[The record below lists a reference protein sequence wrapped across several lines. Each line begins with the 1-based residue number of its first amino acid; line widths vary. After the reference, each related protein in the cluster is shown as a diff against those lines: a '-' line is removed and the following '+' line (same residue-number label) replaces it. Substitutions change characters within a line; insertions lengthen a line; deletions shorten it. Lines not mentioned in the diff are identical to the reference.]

1 MYTYLPVFAK
11 ILAESLLSLY
21 PIFVKYINISFNLQM
36 WSRFFTYTVISIFF
50 INWKFIMDNILS
62 KNGILLSLISIVHV
76 YSSYRGFE
84 LLESGVSY
92 ILFYTYPLLIQ
103 LFSGIK
109 INTKLLISILMA
121 ILGVYLLSRT
131 DDKKEDY
138 DNVNDVND
146 VSNKSVFV
154 KKDFKENYR
163 YEGIIMIM
171 IAAITEAL
179 IYFLVRNLKS
189 DNSWNYVFL
198 SYALGTILMTVYYNK
213 DIRNIIE
220 QSSKKDEQF
229 KNKSS
234 SSYVLI
240 ISLIINSIIGLFGY
254 LLRFYAIKKLDTK
267 VYSMLSYFGILMA
280 YVYGVIFNKDVI
292 TVQKIIGTMLILIPN
307 IYVLI

>member
-1 MYTYLPVFAK
+1 
-11 ILAESLLSLY
+11 
-21 PIFVKYINISFNLQM
+21 
-36 WSRFFTYTVISIFF
+36 
-50 INWKFIMDNILS
+50 MDNILS

-92 ILFYTYPLLIQ
+92 IIFYTYPLLIL

>member
-92 ILFYTYPLLIQ
+92 IIFYTYPLLIL

>member
-1 MYTYLPVFAK
+1 MYAYIPVFAK

-36 WSRFFTYTVISIFF
+36 WSRFFTYTIISIFF
-50 INWKFIMDNILS
+50 INWKFIMDNIFS
-62 KNGILLSLISIVHV
+62 KNGLLLSLISIVHV

-92 ILFYTYPLLIQ
+92 IIFYTYPLLIL

-109 INTKLLISILMA
+109 INTNLLISILMA

-146 VSNKSVFV
+146 KSIFV

-163 YEGIIMIM
+163 YEGIIMI
-171 IAAITEAL
+171 IVAAITEAL

-213 DIRNIIE
+213 DIRNIIK

-240 ISLIINSIIGLFGY
+240 ISLIINAIIGLFGY

-267 VYSMLSYFGILMA
+267 VYSMLSYFGILTA
-280 YVYGVIFNKDVI
+280 YVYGVIFNKDII

>member
-1 MYTYLPVFAK
+1 M
-11 ILAESLLSLY
+11 
-21 PIFVKYINISFNLQM
+21 
-36 WSRFFTYTVISIFF
+36 
-50 INWKFIMDNILS
+50 
-62 KNGILLSLISIVHV
+62 
-76 YSSYRGFE
+76 
-84 LLESGVSY
+84 
-92 ILFYTYPLLIQ
+92 
-103 LFSGIK
+103 
-109 INTKLLISILMA
+109 
-121 ILGVYLLSRT
+121 SRT

>member
-1 MYTYLPVFAK
+1 MYAYIPVFAK

-36 WSRFFTYTVISIFF
+36 WSRFFTYTIISIFF
-50 INWKFIMDNILS
+50 INWKFIMDNIFY
-62 KNGILLSLISIVHV
+62 KNGLLLSLISIVHV

-92 ILFYTYPLLIQ
+92 IIFYTYPLLIL

-109 INTKLLISILMA
+109 INTNLLISILMA

-146 VSNKSVFV
+146 KSIFV

-163 YEGIIMIM
+163 YEGIIMI
-171 IAAITEAL
+171 IVAAITEAL

-213 DIRNIIE
+213 DIRNIIK

-240 ISLIINSIIGLFGY
+240 ISLIINAIIGLFGY

-267 VYSMLSYFGILMA
+267 VYSMLSYFGILTA
-280 YVYGVIFNKDVI
+280 YVYGVIFNKDII

>member
-1 MYTYLPVFAK
+1 MYTYLPFFAK

-92 ILFYTYPLLIQ
+92 IIFYTYPLLIL